1 MVHLEFRRLR
11 SRFEGERLVRVTTAE
26 LQYVEALGDYVN
38 LHTTREHLTV
48 YGTMKDLEAKLP
60 GRYFARIHRKY
71 IVRLDRIM
79 AIEGDA
85 ALLDGGCEAGGT
97 RVPVRVPIGS
107 SYKSGLLGRLN
118 VV

>member
-1 MVHLEFRRLR
+1 MKQDQRL
-11 SRFEGERLVRVTTAE
+11 LRVTTTE

-38 LHTTREHLTV
+38 LHTTHERLTV

-60 GRYFARIHRKY
+60 GRDFARIHRKY

-79 AIEGDA
+79 AIEGDV
-85 ALLDGGCEAGGT
+85 ALLDSSREASST

-107 SYKSGLLGRLN
+107 SYKAGLLGRLN
-118 VV
+118 LI